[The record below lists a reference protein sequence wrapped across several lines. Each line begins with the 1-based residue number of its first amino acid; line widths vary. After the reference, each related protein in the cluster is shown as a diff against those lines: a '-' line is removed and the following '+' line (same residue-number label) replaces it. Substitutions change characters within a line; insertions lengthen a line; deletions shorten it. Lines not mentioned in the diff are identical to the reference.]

1 MQDRISNLCRKLL
14 RAKEPDEVVPAAQ
27 ELRSA
32 IAERVSQIRA
42 DAQDV
47 ALKLLRDPEKAH
59 PRNHRV
65 TMEADHVHRP
75 QDERPTEATV
85 A

>member
-1 MQDRISNLCRKLL
+1 MQDRITNLCRKLL
-14 RAKEPDEVVPAAQ
+14 RAKEPSEVHPVAE

-32 IAERVSQIRA
+32 IAQRVSQIRA
-42 DAQDV
+42 DAQDI
-47 ALKLLRDPEKAH
+47 ALKLLQERKRSH
-59 PRNHRV
+59 PHNQSV

-75 QDERPTEATV
+75 QDERPTAASV

>member
-1 MQDRISNLCRKLL
+1 MYDRITNLCRKLL
-14 RAKEPDEVVPAAQ
+14 RAEEPAEVHPVAE

-32 IAERVSQIRA
+32 IAEKVDQLRA
-42 DAQDV
+42 DAQDI
-47 ALKLLRDPEKAH
+47 ALKLLHEPEKAH
-59 PRNHRV
+59 PQTQSV

-75 QDERPTEATV
+75 QNERPTKASV

>member
-1 MQDRISNLCRKLL
+1 MQDRITNLCRKLL
-14 RAKEPDEVVPAAQ
+14 KAEEPADVHPTAE

-32 IAERVSQIRA
+32 ISEKVGQIRA

-47 ALKLLRDPEKAH
+47 ALKLLHEPERAH
-59 PRNHRV
+59 PESPRV
-65 TMEADHVHRP
+65 TMEADHDQRP
-75 QDERPTEATV
+75 QNKRPTETSV

>member
-1 MQDRISNLCRKLL
+1 MQDRISNLCRRLL
-14 RAKEPDEVVPAAQ
+14 RAKEPAEVHPIAE

-47 ALKLLRDPEKAH
+47 ALKLLQESERARPH
-59 PRNHRV
+59 NLCV
-65 TMEADHVHRP
+65 TMEADHVH
-75 QDERPTEATV
+75 Q
-85 A
+85 

>member
-1 MQDRISNLCRKLL
+1 MQDRITNLCRKLL
-14 RAKEPDEVVPAAQ
+14 RAKEPGEVHPVAE

-42 DAQDV
+42 NAQDV
-47 ALKLLRDPEKAH
+47 ALKLLHEPEKAQ
-59 PRNHRV
+59 PRNQRA

-75 QDERPTEATV
+75 QDEYSTEASV

>member
-1 MQDRISNLCRKLL
+1 MQDRITNLCRKLL
-14 RAKEPDEVVPAAQ
+14 KAEEPAEVHPAAE

-32 IAERVSQIRA
+32 IAEKVDQIRA

-47 ALKLLRDPEKAH
+47 ALKLLHEPERTH
-59 PRNHRV
+59 PQNPRV

-75 QDERPTEATV
+75 QDEHPSKTKV